1 MWCWWF
7 RRDLTALVDGE
18 LRSARAAGVRFHLA
32 RCQRCAAL
40 QEEIARCVAQ
50 QRRVLALVGETAGV
64 NTEQLG
70 RSLQARLDED
80 RIGSHRWGLA
90 SRLAV
95 AAAAG
100 GLAIFISLR
109 ALDSVL
115 IAAGVA
121 DPPPVVAEKP
131 DLFRDYALFE
141 HLDALEHF
149 ETVQAVPLE
158 KPETAPNG

>member
-18 LRSARAAGVRFHLA
+18 LSPTRAAAVRSHLFH
-32 RCQRCAAL
+32 CPHCAAF
-40 QEEIARCVAQ
+40 QEEVARCVAQ
-50 QRRVLALVGETAGV
+50 QRRLLALVAETADIDA
-64 NTEQLG
+64 ERLG
-70 RSLQARLDED
+70 RSLAARLDKE
-80 RIGSHRWGLA
+80 RVPPRRWALA

-95 AAAAG
+95 AAAVAG
-100 GLAIFISLR
+100 
-109 ALDSVL
+109 ALLVLVPALNPLL

-131 DLFRDYALFE
+131 DLFRDYTLFE

-158 KPETAPNG
+158 TPETAPNG